1 MKDNM
6 LYLSVGR
13 EQDTLKI
20 SLYSRGDVICPYE
33 SLLVPM
39 QNTETLCRELTAMLN
54 RLLREGK
61 GGDRDLQELRRQG
74 RNLCRELLPG
84 SMRQQLVESRAE
96 YLMLH
101 LDFSLLSIPWEL
113 LCPDED
119 FLCHRFSMGRRVNM
133 PGKNGNISERS
144 LTRPLRMW
152 IIANPKGN
160 LPAADA
166 EGESLFEETE
176 GMNRER
182 AVIEPV
188 LDSDISPQDLKNS
201 IKNYDLLH
209 FAGHVRYD
217 PEYPGKN
224 GWELSGGH
232 FTLTDIEELCSG
244 MAMPAFVFSNACHS
258 ARMEAADTFSASGT
272 LAEAFLRAGVRHYLG
287 TCREIPD
294 ASGKTFALRFYR
306 HLLAGKSLG
315 QAVKDSRTEL
325 NRETPH
331 ISWTAYILY
340 GNPQTRYFARKSVH
354 ERESGYAQ
362 PIRGQEVPVQDRKT
376 GQWQHRVSGI
386 LLLLLIPILLS
397 VFIIMGKADRDETR
411 EIRQLMERADRIQQ
425 RTERLVK
432 ELAEL
437 LPDLPEAE
445 KTEKEIPALA
455 MIFDSR
461 AVAGPKE
468 KMILFA
474 IQSELMESQT
484 AFRLLER
491 ESFDKVLEEIIRR
504 RRLRPE
510 EKRSP
515 LKLILPQVLV
525 ILEMNNA
532 DPAPLLL
539 MRVTDARSGVLI
551 ANLFEKAETD
561 RPILSQK
568 EKLAG
573 YLLRTLEKLEKKSG

>member
-6 LYLSVGR
+6 LYLSAGR

-61 GGDRDLQELRRQG
+61 GGERDLQELRLLG
-74 RNLCRELLPG
+74 RNLCRELLPR
-84 SMRQQLVESRAE
+84 SMRQQLMESE
-96 YLMLH
+96 TGYLMLH

-133 PGKNGNISERS
+133 PGKNGSISERS

-217 PEYPGKN
+217 PEYPEKS

-232 FTLTDIEELCSG
+232 FTLADIEELRSG

-258 ARMEAADTFSASGT
+258 ARMEAADSFSASGT

-294 ASGKTFALRFYR
+294 TSGKTFALRFYR
-306 HLLAGKSLG
+306 HLLAGKSVG
-315 QAVKDSRTEL
+315 QAVKDSRREL
-325 NRETPH
+325 SRETPH

-340 GNPQTRYFARKSVH
+340 GNPQTRYFARESVH
-354 ERESGYAQ
+354 ERERGYAQ
-362 PIRGQEVPVQDRKT
+362 PIRGQEVPLQDRKT

-386 LLLLLIPILLS
+386 FLLLLIPILLS

-425 RTERLVK
+425 RTERLIK

-455 MIFDSR
+455 MIFDSH
-461 AVAGPKE
+461 AAAGPKE

-510 EKRSP
+510 EKHSP

-561 RPILSQK
+561 RSIMSQK
-568 EKLAG
+568 EKLAAS
-573 YLLRTLEKLEKKSG
+573 LLRTLKTIY